1 MGGSLL
7 LWDAETGK
15 EIRQLI
21 GHTRNLSSIAFAPDG
36 HRALSGG
43 VDGTIRLWDVATG
56 KELHCFE
63 KFQGWFALPDGNI
76 SASTRSFRPDGRYA
90 FSGGIDGIGRLC
102 AYPTRQRRTSPD
114 QWTRRSWKP
123 LSACWMPRPQR
134 SADGRTRLI
143 CSEKVLPFRTD

>member
-63 KFQGWFALPDGNI
+63 KFQGWFALPDGKI
-76 SASTRSFRPDGRYA
+76 SCVYAVFSPDGRYA
-90 FSGGIDGIGRLC
+90 FSGGIDGIGRLW
-102 AYPTRQRRTSPD
+102 RLPD
-114 QWTRRSWKP
+114 PPAKDKP
-123 LSACWMPRPQR
+123 
-134 SADGRTRLI
+134 
-143 CSEKVLPFRTD
+143 